1 MTAPTL
7 TPHFLPNTDPR
18 FSVLRIEE
26 DAETFQVRTIREE
39 PVIGWRIMDDPAPDT
54 ANLFAPETFVMPLHA
69 SLGGDLERRA
79 TRTVHRSDGRVQLDS
94 YFFLRHPN
102 GRIESLYEGDGGGEE
117 FDGFKALLRTL
128 DLQDLAADAVR
139 LLDPM
144 EWEAI
149 R

>member
-1 MTAPTL
+1 MPTPNL
-7 TPHFLPNTDPR
+7 TPHFLPNADPR

-26 DAETFQVRTIREE
+26 ETETGKVWTIREE
-39 PVIGWRIMDDPAPDT
+39 PVIGWRIMDDPAPDP

-69 SLGGDLERRA
+69 SLGVDLERRA
-79 TRTVHRSDGRVQLDS
+79 TRAVHRSGVRVQLDS

-128 DLQDLAADAVR
+128 DLQDLAADAVH
-139 LLDPM
+139 LLDPA

>member
-1 MTAPTL
+1 
-7 TPHFLPNTDPR
+7 
-18 FSVLRIEE
+18 
-26 DAETFQVRTIREE
+26 
-39 PVIGWRIMDDPAPDT
+39 MDDPAPDP

-69 SLGGDLERRA
+69 SSGSTWSAGLPEPCTAR
-79 TRTVHRSDGRVQLDS
+79 GRVQLDS

-139 LLDPM
+139 LLDPA
-144 EWEAI
+144 EWKPSGN
-149 R
+149 RRRLPGSGSLST